1 MCFRTA
7 LALGQAASA
16 DILDARWRL
25 RPDGYLEGVHV
36 EQIRYYTALRIMT
49 NQMLRECDQ
58 EVIKL
63 EAIDAAQT
71 AQIQIKDRVIDQQ
84 DKDLDKCYDKVDVL
98 QADATKWQA
107 KARNRGKLWWIIAG
121 ETIAL
126 GFITY
131 TLIR

>member
-1 MCFRTA
+1 M
-7 LALGQAASA
+7 ALGQAASA

-63 EAIDAAQT
+63 QGIEAAQRSEMRT
-71 AQIQIKDRVIDQQ
+71 KDRVIDQQ
-84 DKDLDKCYDKVDVL
+84 SRDLNKCYDKTDAL
-98 QADATKWQA
+98 EADASKWQT

-131 TLIR
+131 TLTR

>member
-7 LALGQAASA
+7 LALGQVAPA

-63 EAIDAAQT
+63 TAIDAAQT
-71 AQIQIKDRVIDQQ
+71 AQIQTKDRVIDKQ
-84 DKDLDKCYDKVDVL
+84 DKDLDKCYDRVD
-98 QADATKWQA
+98 AITAEAESWKA
-107 KARNRGKLWWIIAG
+107 KAKNRGKLWWVIAG

-131 TLIR
+131 TLTR